1 MDRLATYM
9 SQFRCLVRAATIGGS
24 WGGFFVPV
32 YTAVCNLAI
41 ALDLSKRD
49 VTFPTGVSIS
59 KQLLDTHSTNLADF
73 KRIVDANLNGGAVYT
88 SSDDSVSRRYE
99 TSLTAIMP

>member
-9 SQFRCLVRAATIGGS
+9 SQFRHLVHAAKIGGT
-24 WGGFFVPV
+24 WGDLFVPV

-59 KQLLDTHSTNLADF
+59 KQLLDTHSTNLVDF
-73 KRIVDANLNGGAVYT
+73 RKIVDANLNGGAVYT
-88 SSDDSVSRRYE
+88 SSDDSISRRYE
-99 TSLTAIMP
+99 TSLTAIVP